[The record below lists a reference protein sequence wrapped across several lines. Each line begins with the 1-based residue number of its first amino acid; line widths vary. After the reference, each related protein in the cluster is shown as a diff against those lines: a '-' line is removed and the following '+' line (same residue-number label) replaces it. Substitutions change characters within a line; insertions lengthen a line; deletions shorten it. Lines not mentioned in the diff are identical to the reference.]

1 MRMVESQILSCLW
14 WGGWVLCFKGHLVTQ
29 HSPPQVANILPH
41 IIWETGSNSPFDNFQ
56 TLTQFPNSYAHTK
69 KTRIISISNVLFDP
83 ANHTLKTVKNPP
95 LLLYLEVP
103 LMDHYNVS
111 WCQFLS
117 LWSRCKFIDRL
128 ILKLTDVLFF
138 PPPPSLPPPHTFP
151 ILSLFSSTERRDA
164 QLPTNKSQ
172 TGG

>member
-1 MRMVESQILSCLW
+1 MPKV
-14 WGGWVLCFKGHLVTQ
+14 GWVGLYVLRAIW
-29 HSPPQVANILPH
+29 SPTFTSSTGRLYTLTCNRRN
-41 IIWETGSNSPFDNFQ
+41 WEQFTFLDNFQ
-56 TLTQFPNSYAHTK
+56 TLARIQLK

-138 PPPPSLPPPHTFP
+138 PPPPSPPPPHTFP

>member
-1 MRMVESQILSCLW
+1 M
-14 WGGWVLCFKGHLVTQ
+14 
-29 HSPPQVANILPH
+29 
-41 IIWETGSNSPFDNFQ
+41 
-56 TLTQFPNSYAHTK
+56 
-69 KTRIISISNVLFDP
+69 FDP

-138 PPPPSLPPPHTFP
+138 PPPPPHTFP

-164 QLPTNKSQ
+164 QLPTKSHKPLDKPQ
-172 TGG
+172 SIGGIIPSSSERPRKQNNEREILQNIKMSELLQGVFLTGVLNLKLSVRKLS